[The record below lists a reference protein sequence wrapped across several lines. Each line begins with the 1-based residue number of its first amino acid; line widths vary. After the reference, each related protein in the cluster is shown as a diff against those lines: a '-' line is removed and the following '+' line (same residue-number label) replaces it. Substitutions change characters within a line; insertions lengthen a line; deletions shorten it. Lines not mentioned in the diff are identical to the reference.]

1 MALEQQKQMEIGSR
15 GETSVSDR
23 QADVKTAIERTQA
36 YLLNIQSPE
45 GWWCGELESNVTI
58 TAEYLFLTH
67 FLDVANPDRW
77 VKIAAYLL
85 DQQRDDGTWGIYYD
99 APGDLST
106 TIEAYF
112 ALKLAGVSPDS
123 PGMQRARAFILAQG
137 GVPKARIFTKIWLAL
152 LGQYDWRC
160 LPVMPPE
167 LIFLPSWC
175 PFNIYDFACWARGTI
190 VPMFILLTEHPV
202 RPVPPDAAVDE
213 LYCRPEDREDFSLP
227 NSERVP
233 LLSWRRFFLAADRAL
248 RRLERF
254 RWKPF
259 RRAAR
264 RACERWI
271 IAHQEADGSW
281 GGIQPPWVYSLLAL
295 HVLGHPVS
303 DPVMAKGLRGFED
316 FAIEDERTFR
326 TQSCMSPVWDT
337 CLAATALL
345 DSGLP
350 PNHPALVQAGRWL
363 LGEQI
368 FSGGDWQVKQ
378 KGWRQPSAWGV
389 ISPAVPLVSPAEPPN
404 GLGNGAR
411 HLEERWE
418 SAEPTWSPQALSG
431 EFLRSW
437 GGEPPDPFAEALNP
451 NVSAGGA
458 QTLHADSLDGRRL
471 PDAAVPADVSIAS
484 LVGLALRR
492 GLIRQAGR
500 PGGWAFEFQ
509 NDLYPDT
516 DDTAEVLL
524 ALRRII
530 FPPEEKRRQAIA
542 LERGSEWLLSMQ
554 SKNGGFASFDI
565 DNTSR
570 PFGGGRLPRLGLGIL
585 APVGRSRARA
595 ITQIPFCDF
604 GEVIDPPSEDVTAH
618 ILEWFGAL
626 GLPRQHPQI
635 AAALRYLKR
644 EQYNDG
650 SWWGRWGVNH
660 IYGTG
665 AVLPALR
672 ALGEDMR
679 QPYIQR
685 AAHWLINRQQA
696 DGGWGETCASYDT
709 PALRGTGAATASQT
723 AWALLGLLAMRSGGA
738 ANTAINAAIERGIAY
753 LLEHQEV
760 DGTWAE
766 PYFTGT
772 GFPRAFM
779 IKYHLYRL
787 YFPLMALGRYLEQA

>member
-1 MALEQQKQMEIGSR
+1 MALEQEEQVDIRLPDEPAPD
-15 GETSVSDR
+15 ER
-23 QADVKTAIERTQA
+23 QEAVQAAIVRTQG
-36 YLLNIQSPE
+36 YLLSTQAPE

-67 FLDVANPDRW
+67 FLGVANAERW
-77 VKIAAYLL
+77 AKIAAYLRE
-85 DQQRDDGTWGIYYD
+85 QQRGDGTWGIYYD

-112 ALKLAGVSPDS
+112 ALKLAGASPDE
-123 PGMQRARAFILAQG
+123 PAMQRAREFILSKG
-137 GVPKARIFTKIWLAL
+137 GVPKTRVFTKIWLAL
-152 LGQYDWRC
+152 LGQYDWRG

-175 PFNIYDFACWARGTI
+175 PFNIYDFACWARETI
-190 VPMFILLTEHPV
+190 VPMLILLTEQPV
-202 RPVPPDAAVDE
+202 RPVPQTAVVDE
-213 LYCRPEDREDFSLP
+213 LYCRPEDRLDWSLP
-227 NSERVP
+227 KKP
-233 LLSWRRFFLAADRAL
+233 TALLSWRRFFLGADAIL
-248 RRLERF
+248 RRLERS

-259 RRAAR
+259 RQAAR

-295 HVLGHPVS
+295 HVLGHPVT
-303 DPVMAKGLRGFED
+303 DAVMAKGLQGFED

-350 PNHPALVQAGRWL
+350 PDHPALTLAGSFL
-363 LGEQI
+363 LNEQI
-368 FSGGDWQVKQ
+368 FSGGDWQVRQ
-378 KGWRQPSAWGV
+378 KGWQHAAPVPTQAV
-389 ISPAVPLVSPAEPPN
+389 AVPPPGETAPKGLRPPSPSSRTPLSGSSSDLFFN
-404 GLGNGAR
+404 
-411 HLEERWE
+411 
-418 SAEPTWSPQALSG
+418 SAEEDDAGLPGVRGT
-431 EFLRSW
+431 R
-437 GGEPPDPFAEALNP
+437 
-451 NVSAGGA
+451 AGGFGGG
-458 QTLHADSLDGRRL
+458 TPLGRV
-471 PDAAVPADVSIAS
+471 VPASRFTRPA
-484 LVGLALRR
+484 
-492 GLIRQAGR
+492 R

-530 FPPEEKRRQAIA
+530 FPPEVKERQVIA
-542 LERGSEWLLSMQ
+542 LERGTEWLLGMQ
-554 SKNGGFASFDI
+554 SSRGGFASFDI
-565 DNTSR
+565 DNTR
-570 PFGGGRLPRLGLGIL
+570 
-585 APVGRSRARA
+585 RA

-626 GLPRQHPQI
+626 GLPGMDPHI

-644 EQYNDG
+644 EQQADG
-650 SWWGRWGVNH
+650 SWWGRWGVNYV
-660 IYGTG
+660 YGTG

-685 AAHWLINRQQA
+685 AANWLLSCQQ
-696 DGGWGETCASYDT
+696 DNGGWGESCASYEE
-709 PALRGTGAATASQT
+709 PAKRGTGAPTASQT
-723 AWALLGLLAMRSGGA
+723 AWALLGLLAVQQGGA
-738 ANTAINAAIERGIAY
+738 TNERIGAAIERGIGY
-753 LLEHQEV
+753 LLEQQEA

-779 IKYHLYRL
+779 IKYHLYRV

>member
-1 MALEQQKQMEIGSR
+1 MALEQQEQFAVQSPTDQHIS
-15 GETSVSDR
+15 ET
-23 QADVKTAIERTQA
+23 QEAVKAAIARTQA
-36 YLLNIQSPE
+36 YLLRAQSPE
-45 GWWCGELESNVTI
+45 GWWWGELESNVTI

-67 FLDVANPDRW
+67 FLGVADPARW
-77 VKIAAYLL
+77 AKIAAYLR
-85 DQQRDDGTWGIYYD
+85 DQQRPDGTWGIYYD

-112 ALKLAGVSPDS
+112 ALKLAGTSPDD
-123 PGMQRARAFILAQG
+123 PAMQQARAFILSKG

-152 LGQYDWRC
+152 LGQYDWRG

-167 LIFLPSWC
+167 LIFLPSWF
-175 PFNIYDFACWARGTI
+175 PLNIYDFACWARGTI

-202 RPVPPDAAVDE
+202 RSVPPNAAVDE
-213 LYCRPEDREDFSLP
+213 LYCRPEDRFNWSLP
-227 NSERVP
+227 DHGL
-233 LLSWRRFFLAADRAL
+233 LLSWRRFFLGADAVL
-248 RRLERF
+248 HRLEQQ
-254 RWKPF
+254 RWKPL
-259 RRAAR
+259 RKAAK

-295 HVLGHPVS
+295 HVLGHPVT

-337 CLAATALL
+337 CLIATALL

-350 PNHPALVQAGRWL
+350 PDHPALVQAGRWL
-363 LGEQI
+363 LSEQI

-378 KGWRQPSAWGV
+378 KGRRW
-389 ISPAVPLVSPAEPPN
+389 PAATPQAVSTA
-404 GLGNGAR
+404 GLG
-411 HLEERWE
+411 
-418 SAEPTWSPQALSG
+418 
-431 EFLRSW
+431 RSFPR
-437 GGEPPDPFAEALNP
+437 PP
-451 NVSAGGA
+451 
-458 QTLHADSLDGRRL
+458 
-471 PDAAVPADVSIAS
+471 
-484 LVGLALRR
+484 
-492 GLIRQAGR
+492 GR

-524 ALRRII
+524 ALRRIA
-530 FPPEEKRRQAIA
+530 FPPEEQQRQAIA
-542 LERGSEWLLSMQ
+542 LERGTEWLLSMQ

-565 DNTSR
+565 DNTR
-570 PFGGGRLPRLGLGIL
+570 
-585 APVGRSRARA
+585 RAV
-595 ITQIPFCDF
+595 TQIPFCDF

-626 GLPRQHPQI
+626 GLPKEHPQI

-644 EQYNDG
+644 EQYEDG

-685 AAHWLINRQQA
+685 AANWLLDCQQSS
-696 DGGWGETCASYDT
+696 GGWGETCASYDT
-709 PALRGTGAATASQT
+709 PSLRGTGAATASQT
-723 AWALLGLLAMRSGGA
+723 AWALLALLAIKKGGA
-738 ANTAINAAIERGIAY
+738 ADDRINAAIERGIRY
-753 LLEHQEV
+753 LLEHQQA
-760 DGTWAE
+760 DGTWDE

-779 IKYHLYRL
+779 IKYHMYRI
-787 YFPLMALGRYLEQA
+787 YFPLMALGRYLEQQ

>member
-1 MALEQQKQMEIGSR
+1 MALEQQEYIEIRPQTPPPASNQR
-15 GETSVSDR
+15 E
-23 QADVKTAIERTQA
+23 AVKAAIARTQA
-36 YLLNIQSPE
+36 HLLRTQAPE
-45 GWWCGELESNVTI
+45 GWWWGELESNVTI

-67 FLDVANPDRW
+67 FLGVANPERW
-77 VKIAAYLL
+77 TKIATYLL
-85 DQQRDDGTWGIYYD
+85 DHQRDDGTWGIYYD

-112 ALKLAGVSPDS
+112 ALKLAGVSPDT
-123 PGMQRARAFILAQG
+123 PQMQRARAFILSKG
-137 GVPKARIFTKIWLAL
+137 GVPKARVFTKIWLAL
-152 LGQYDWRC
+152 LGQYDWRG

-175 PFNIYDFACWARGTI
+175 PFNIYDFACWARETI

-202 RPVPPDAAVDE
+202 RPVPRDAAVDE
-213 LYCRPEDREDFSLP
+213 LYCKPSDQLDWSLP
-227 NSERVP
+227 NRGPTP
-233 LLSWRRFFLAADRAL
+233 LLSWRRFFLGADALL
-248 RRLERF
+248 RRLERQ
-254 RWKPF
+254 RWKPL
-259 RRAAR
+259 RRAAK

-295 HVLGHPVS
+295 HVLGHPVN

-337 CLAATALL
+337 CLTATALL

-350 PNHPALVQAGRWL
+350 PNHPALVQAGHWL

-378 KGWRQPSAWGV
+378 QGQ
-389 ISPAVPLVSPAEPPN
+389 
-404 GLGNGAR
+404 
-411 HLEERWE
+411 
-418 SAEPTWSPQALSG
+418 
-431 EFLRSW
+431 
-437 GGEPPDPFAEALNP
+437 
-451 NVSAGGA
+451 
-458 QTLHADSLDGRRL
+458 
-471 PDAAVPADVSIAS
+471 
-484 LVGLALRR
+484 
-492 GLIRQAGR
+492 RQAGR

-524 ALRRII
+524 ALHRID
-530 FPPEEKRRQAIA
+530 FPPEEQQRQAIA
-542 LERGSEWLLSMQ
+542 LERGSEWLLGMQ
-554 SKNGGFASFDI
+554 SKGGGFASFDI
-565 DNTSR
+565 DNTR
-570 PFGGGRLPRLGLGIL
+570 
-585 APVGRSRARA
+585 RA

-626 GLPRQHPQI
+626 GLPREHPQI
-635 AAALRYLKR
+635 KAALRYLKR
-644 EQYNDG
+644 EQQQDG
-650 SWWGRWGVNH
+650 SWWGRWGVNY

-665 AVLPALR
+665 AALPALR

-679 QPYIQR
+679 QPSMQR
-685 AAHWLINRQQA
+685 AANWLLTRQQT
-696 DGGWGETCASYDT
+696 DGGWGESCASYDE
-709 PALRGTGAATASQT
+709 PALRGMGVPTASQT
-723 AWALLGLLAMRSGGA
+723 AWALLGLLAIKQGQASNARVD
-738 ANTAINAAIERGIAY
+738 AAIERGIAY
-753 LLEHQEV
+753 LLEHQKD

-779 IKYHLYRL
+779 IKYHLYRV

>member
-1 MALEQQKQMEIGSR
+1 MALEQEEQLEIRPRS
-15 GETSVSDR
+15 EPSASDTYEP
-23 QADVKTAIERTQA
+23 VKAAIARTQA
-36 YLLNIQSPE
+36 YLLGTQSPE
-45 GWWCGELESNVTI
+45 GWWWGELESNVTI

-67 FLDVANPDRW
+67 FLGVANPERW
-77 VKIAAYLL
+77 GKIAAYLL

-106 TIEAYF
+106 TIEAYV
-112 ALKLAGVSPDS
+112 ALKLAGVSPDT
-123 PGMQRARAFILAQG
+123 PGMQQARAFILSKG

-152 LGQYDWRC
+152 LGQYDWRG

-167 LIFLPSWC
+167 LIFLPAWC
-175 PFNIYDFACWARGTI
+175 PFNIYDFACWARETI
-190 VPMFILLTEHPV
+190 VPMLILLTERPV
-202 RPVPPDAAVDE
+202 RPVPPDCAIDE
-213 LYCRPEDREDFSLP
+213 LYCRPADRLDWSLP
-227 NSERVP
+227 KKPAPRV
-233 LLSWRRFFLAADRAL
+233 SWRRFFLSADALL
-248 RRLERF
+248 RRLEQR
-254 RWKPF
+254 RWKPL

-295 HVLGHPVS
+295 HVLGHPVT
-303 DPVMAKGLRGFED
+303 DPVMAKGLRGFEG

-350 PNHPALVQAGRWL
+350 PDHPALVQTGRWL
-363 LGEQI
+363 LSEQI

-378 KGWRQPSAWGV
+378 QGWRLGTRHPAPQAIEIAPKGLRPPSPSTGT
-389 ISPAVPLVSPAEPPN
+389 LPPRSWDVGGKGEWPGMP
-404 GLGNGAR
+404 GLGGTRAGGFGGGTPLGAVSTACVGR
-411 HLEERWE
+411 GASL
-418 SAEPTWSPQALSG
+418 PL
-431 EFLRSW
+431 LRSFVR
-437 GGEPPDPFAEALNP
+437 P
-451 NVSAGGA
+451 
-458 QTLHADSLDGRRL
+458 
-471 PDAAVPADVSIAS
+471 
-484 LVGLALRR
+484 
-492 GLIRQAGR
+492 AGR

-524 ALRRII
+524 ALRRIA
-530 FPPEEKRRQAIA
+530 FPPDEQQRQAIS
-542 LERGSEWLLSMQ
+542 LERGTEWLLSMQ
-554 SKNGGFASFDI
+554 SKSGGFASFDV
-565 DNTSR
+565 DNTRQS
-570 PFGGGRLPRLGLGIL
+570 
-585 APVGRSRARA
+585 

-618 ILEWFGAL
+618 ILEWFGVV
-626 GLPRQHPQI
+626 GLPANHPQI

-644 EQYNDG
+644 TQYKDG

-685 AAHWLINRQQA
+685 RDQLADELPASRWRLGRNLYLLRKAPTARHRRAHRLTDR
-696 DGGWGETCASYDT
+696 
-709 PALRGTGAATASQT
+709 LGAAGTAGCE
-723 AWALLGLLAMRSGGA
+723 AGWRDK
-738 ANTAINAAIERGIAY
+738 R
-753 LLEHQEV
+753 
-760 DGTWAE
+760 
-766 PYFTGT
+766 PC
-772 GFPRAFM
+772 
-779 IKYHLYRL
+779 
-787 YFPLMALGRYLEQA
+787 

>member
-1 MALEQQKQMEIGSR
+1 LIRQQDGAAARRRKRRIKEHMALEQQKQLDIQLQ
-15 GETSVSDR
+15 SVPPVSEKR
-23 QADVKTAIERTQA
+23 EAIKAAIARAQAC
-36 YLLNIQSPE
+36 LLGMQSPE

-67 FLDVANPDRW
+67 FLGVANPARW
-77 VKIAAYLL
+77 TKIAAYLL
-85 DQQRDDGTWGIYYD
+85 DQQRPDGTWAIYYD
-99 APGDLST
+99 GPGDLST

-112 ALKLAGVSPDS
+112 ALKLAGVSPDTPS
-123 PGMQRARAFILAQG
+123 MQRARAFILSKG
-137 GVPKARIFTKIWLAL
+137 GVPQARIFTKIWLAL
-152 LGQYDWRC
+152 LGQYDWRG

-167 LIFLPSWC
+167 LIFLPSWF
-175 PFNIYDFACWARGTI
+175 PFNLYDFACWARGTI
-190 VPMFILLTEHPV
+190 VPMLILLTEHPV
-202 RPVPPDAAVDE
+202 RPVPPAAAVDE
-213 LYCRPEDREDFSLP
+213 LYCQLEDRLNWSLP
-227 NSERVP
+227 DRGSAA
-233 LLSWRRFFLAADRAL
+233 LLSWRRFFLGADRLL
-248 RRLERF
+248 RRLEQR
-254 RWKPF
+254 RWKPL

-295 HVLGHPVS
+295 HVLGHPVTN
-303 DPVMAKGLRGFED
+303 PVMAKGLRGFED

-350 PNHPALVQAGRWL
+350 PDHPALVRAGRWL
-363 LGEQI
+363 LDEQI

-378 KGWRQPSAWGV
+378 Q
-389 ISPAVPLVSPAEPPN
+389 
-404 GLGNGAR
+404 
-411 HLEERWE
+411 
-418 SAEPTWSPQALSG
+418 
-431 EFLRSW
+431 
-437 GGEPPDPFAEALNP
+437 
-451 NVSAGGA
+451 
-458 QTLHADSLDGRRL
+458 GRRL
-471 PDAAVPADVSIAS
+471 APTSLATKVAPGGQWPPSLPAQALPTPGTPGGGAVSPPLCPRGEGVPEE
-484 LVGLALRR
+484 GPGGRR
-492 GLIRQAGR
+492 PSGAVLTACAGRGAGR

-524 ALRRII
+524 ALRRIT
-530 FPPEEKRRQAIA
+530 FPPAEQQRQTIA
-542 LERGSEWLLSMQ
+542 LERGTEWLLSMQ
-554 SKNGGFASFDI
+554 SRNGGFASFDI
-565 DNTSR
+565 DNTR
-570 PFGGGRLPRLGLGIL
+570 RL
-585 APVGRSRARA
+585 

-618 ILEWFGAL
+618 ILEWLGAL
-626 GLPRQHPQI
+626 GLPRAHPQI

-644 EQYNDG
+644 EQYADG

-679 QPYIQR
+679 QPAIQQ
-685 AAHWLINRQQA
+685 ATNWLLNCQQA
-696 DGGWGETCASYDT
+696 DGGWGETCASYHA
-709 PALRGTGAATASQT
+709 PSLRGTGPTTASQT
-723 AWALLGLLAMRSGGA
+723 AWALLGLLAVQQDA
-738 ANTAINAAIERGIAY
+738 ANPQIDEAIERGIDY
-753 LLEHQEV
+753 LLARQEA

-787 YFPLMALGRYLEQA
+787 YFPLMALGRCLEQA

>member
-1 MALEQQKQMEIGSR
+1 MALEQQEQVDIRSQ
-15 GETSVSDR
+15 TSSDQR
-23 QADVKTAIERTQA
+23 EAVKAAIARTQA
-36 YLLNIQSPE
+36 YLLKAQSPE
-45 GWWCGELESNVTI
+45 GWWWGELESNVTI

-67 FLDVANPDRW
+67 FLGVANHERW
-77 VKIAAYLL
+77 RKIATYIL

-112 ALKLAGVSPDS
+112 ALKLAGVSPDT
-123 PGMQRARAFILAQG
+123 PNMQRARTFILAKG
-137 GVPKARIFTKIWLAL
+137 GIPKARIFTKIWLAL
-152 LGQYDWRC
+152 LGQYDWRG

-175 PFNIYDFACWARGTI
+175 PFNIYDFACWARETI

-202 RPVPPDAAVDE
+202 RPVPREAAVEE
-213 LYCRPEDREDFSLP
+213 LYCKPSDQLDWSLP
-227 NSERVP
+227 NRGPAP
-233 LLSWRRFFLAADRAL
+233 LLSWRRFFLGADALL
-248 RRLERF
+248 RRLERQ
-254 RWKPF
+254 RWKPL
-259 RRAAR
+259 RRAAK
-264 RACERWI
+264 RACERWM

-295 HVLGHPVS
+295 HVLGHPVI

-337 CLAATALL
+337 CLTATALL

-363 LGEQI
+363 LREQI

-378 KGWRQPSAWGV
+378 QGWHAALAGTTRPQSLRPS
-389 ISPAVPLVSPAEPPN
+389 SPSDVPLAAN
-404 GLGNGAR
+404 L
-411 HLEERWE
+411 
-418 SAEPTWSPQALSG
+418 
-431 EFLRSW
+431 
-437 GGEPPDPFAEALNP
+437 FA
-451 NVSAGGA
+451 
-458 QTLHADSLDGRRL
+458 
-471 PDAAVPADVSIAS
+471 
-484 LVGLALRR
+484 
-492 GLIRQAGR
+492 R

-524 ALRRII
+524 ALRRIV
-530 FPPEEKRRQAIA
+530 FPPEDQQRQAIA
-542 LERGSEWLLSMQ
+542 LERGTEWLLGMQ
-554 SKNGGFASFDI
+554 SKGGGFASFDK
-565 DNTSR
+565 DNTRR
-570 PFGGGRLPRLGLGIL
+570 PC
-585 APVGRSRARA
+585 
-595 ITQIPFCDF
+595 TQIPFCDF

-618 ILEWFGAL
+618 ILEWFGTL
-626 GLPRQHPQI
+626 GLPSEHPQI

-644 EQYNDG
+644 EQDQDG

-679 QPYIQR
+679 QPSIQR
-685 AAHWLINRQQA
+685 AATWLLTCQQA
-696 DGGWGETCASYDT
+696 DGGWGESCGSYDE
-709 PALRGTGAATASQT
+709 PALRGRGTPTASQT
-723 AWALLGLLAMRSGGA
+723 AWALLGLLAVKQGQASNAR
-738 ANTAINAAIERGIAY
+738 IDAAIERGIAY
-753 LLEHQEV
+753 LLAHQED

-779 IKYHLYRL
+779 IKYHMYRI

>member
-1 MALEQQKQMEIGSR
+1 MALEQQEGIESKPREQSTSR
-15 GETSVSDR
+15 SQREAV
-23 QADVKTAIERTQA
+23 QAAIARTQG
-36 YLLNIQSPE
+36 YLLSTQSPD

-67 FLDVANPDRW
+67 FLGVASTDRW
-77 VKIAAYLL
+77 AKIAAYIR
-85 DQQRDDGTWGIYYD
+85 DQQREDGAWGIYYD

-112 ALKLAGVSPDS
+112 ALKLAGASPDE
-123 PGMQRARAFILAQG
+123 PAMRQARAFILSKG
-137 GVPKARIFTKIWLAL
+137 GVPRARVFTKIWLAL
-152 LGQYDWRC
+152 LGQYDWRG

-175 PFNIYDFACWARGTI
+175 PFNIYDFACWARETI
-190 VPMFILLTEHPV
+190 VPMLILLTEQPV
-202 RPVPPDAAVDE
+202 RPVPPEAALDD
-213 LYCRPEDREDFSLP
+213 LYCRPADRLDGSLP
-227 NSERVP
+227 KKPMP
-233 LLSWRRFFLAADRAL
+233 LFSWRRFFLGADAIL
-248 RRLERF
+248 RRLEGR
-254 RWKPF
+254 RWKPL
-259 RRAAR
+259 RQAAR

-295 HVLGHPVS
+295 HALGHSVS
-303 DPVMAKGLRGFED
+303 DPIMAKGLRGFED

-350 PNHPALVQAGRWL
+350 PDHPALTRAGRWML
-363 LGEQI
+363 NEQI
-368 FSGGDWQVKQ
+368 FSGGDWQIKQ
-378 KGWRQPSAWGV
+378 RGRQ
-389 ISPAVPLVSPAEPPN
+389 
-404 GLGNGAR
+404 R
-411 HLEERWE
+411 
-418 SAEPTWSPQALSG
+418 
-431 EFLRSW
+431 
-437 GGEPPDPFAEALNP
+437 
-451 NVSAGGA
+451 
-458 QTLHADSLDGRRL
+458 
-471 PDAAVPADVSIAS
+471 AA
-484 LVGLALRR
+484 
-492 GLIRQAGR
+492 R

-524 ALRRII
+524 ALRRIS
-530 FPPEEKRRQAIA
+530 FPPEIRHQQTIA
-542 LERGSEWLLSMQ
+542 LERGTEWLLGMQ
-554 SKNGGFASFDI
+554 SRNGGFASFDI
-565 DNTSR
+565 DNTR
-570 PFGGGRLPRLGLGIL
+570 
-585 APVGRSRARA
+585 RA

-626 GLPRQHPQI
+626 GLPGDHPQI

-644 EQYNDG
+644 EQQADG

-665 AVLPALR
+665 AALPALR

-685 AAHWLINRQQA
+685 AANWLLNCQQA
-696 DGGWGETCASYDT
+696 DGGWGETCASYEQ
-709 PALRGTGAATASQT
+709 PAQRGTGAATASQT
-723 AWALLGLLAMRSGGA
+723 AWALLGLLAMKQSGA
-738 ANTAINAAIERGIAY
+738 ADARINAAIERGIGY
-753 LLEHQEV
+753 LVAHQEP

>member
-1 MALEQQKQMEIGSR
+1 MALEQQEQPGIRPRKAPLARDKQA
-15 GETSVSDR
+15 V
-23 QADVKTAIERTQA
+23 QAAIARTQA
-36 YLLNIQSPE
+36 YLLRAQSPE

-67 FLDVANPDRW
+67 FLNVADPARW
-77 VKIAAYLL
+77 AKIAAYLR
-85 DQQRDDGTWGIYYD
+85 DQQRADGSWGIYYD

-106 TIEAYF
+106 TIEAYC
-112 ALKLAGVSPDS
+112 ALKLAGTSPDT
-123 PGMQRARAFILAQG
+123 PAMQQARAFILSRG

-152 LGQYDWRC
+152 LGQYDWRS

-167 LIFLPSWC
+167 LIFLPPWF

-202 RPVPPDAAVDE
+202 RTVPPEAAVDD
-213 LYCRPEDREDFSLP
+213 LFPRPEGHLDRTLP
-227 NSERVP
+227 NRGRAP
-233 LLSWRRFFLAADRAL
+233 LLSWRRFFLGVDALL
-248 RRLERF
+248 RRLEQKP
-254 RWKPF
+254 WKPL
-259 RRAAR
+259 RKAAK

-295 HVLGHPVS
+295 HVLGYSVT

-345 DSGLP
+345 DAGLP
-350 PNHPALVQAGRWL
+350 PDHPALVRAGRWL
-363 LGEQI
+363 LNEQI

-378 KGWRQPSAWGV
+378 QGWRRF
-389 ISPAVPLVSPAEPPN
+389 PAPL
-404 GLGNGAR
+404 
-411 HLEERWE
+411 
-418 SAEPTWSPQALSG
+418 
-431 EFLRSW
+431 
-437 GGEPPDPFAEALNP
+437 GGK
-451 NVSAGGA
+451 
-458 QTLHADSLDGRRL
+458 T
-471 PDAAVPADVSIAS
+471 AAKGIA
-484 LVGLALRR
+484 
-492 GLIRQAGR
+492 R
-500 PGGWAFEFQ
+500 PGGWAFEFH

-524 ALRRII
+524 ALRRIA
-530 FPPEEKRRQAIA
+530 FPPEEQQRQAIA
-542 LERGSEWLLSMQ
+542 LQRGTEWLLGMQ
-554 SKNGGFASFDI
+554 SQDGGFASFDI
-565 DNTSR
+565 DNTR
-570 PFGGGRLPRLGLGIL
+570 Q
-585 APVGRSRARA
+585 A

-618 ILEWFGAL
+618 ILEWFGTL
-626 GLPRQHPQI
+626 GLPREHPQI
-635 AAALRYLKR
+635 AAALRYLR
-644 EQYNDG
+644 RAQYKDG

-679 QPYIQR
+679 QDYIQR
-685 AAHWLINRQQA
+685 AANWLIDCQQA
-696 DGGWGETCASYDT
+696 DGGWGETCASYEA
-709 PALRGTGAATASQT
+709 PSLRGTGAATASQT
-723 AWALLGLLAMRSGGA
+723 AWALLGLLAAKQSGA
-738 ANTAINAAIERGIAY
+738 SNLHIDEAIERGVTY
-753 LLEHQEV
+753 LLEHQQA
-760 DGTWAE
+760 DGTWEE

-779 IKYHLYRL
+779 IKYHLYRV
-787 YFPLMALGRYLEQA
+787 YFPLMALGRYLEQST